1 MEFNPGYL
9 PLNWA
14 LEERK
19 AKELEA
25 SIVIAAC
32 DAMDV
37 YCDKMEGLGLVLRDT
52 QADAIIA
59 EMIQAALRVIENADE
74 T

>member
-1 MEFNPGYL
+1 MNKPGYL

-14 LEERK
+14 LEERR

-37 YCDKMEGLGLVLRDT
+37 YCDKMEGLGIVLRDT
-52 QADAIIA
+52 QADTIIA
-59 EMIQAALRVIENADE
+59 EMIAAAHRVIENDDD

>member
-1 MEFNPGYL
+1 MSKPGYL

-37 YCDKMEGLGLVLRDT
+37 YCDKMEGLGIVLRDT
-52 QADAIIA
+52 QADTIIA
-59 EMIQAALRVIENADE
+59 EMIAAAHRVIQNDDE